1 MKGNS
6 IATQL
11 YISMHDAESESTGK
25 LHHVTVYKFHPKARE
40 QYFHQ
45 VPFVFIVQ
53 ENGAQHRKR
62 DDLLANSFTSDVSLI
77 K

>member
-11 YISMHDAESESTGK
+11 YISMHDAESNGK
-25 LHHVTVYKFHPKARE
+25 LHHVTVYKSHPKARE

-53 ENGAQHRKR
+53 ENGTQYRKR
-62 DDLLANSFTSDVSLI
+62 DDLLANSFTSEVSLI